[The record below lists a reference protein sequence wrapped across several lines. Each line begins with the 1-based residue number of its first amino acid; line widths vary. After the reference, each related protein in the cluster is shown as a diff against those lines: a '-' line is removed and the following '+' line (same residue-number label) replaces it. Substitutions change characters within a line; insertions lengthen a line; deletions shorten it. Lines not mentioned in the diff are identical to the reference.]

1 MTNDVIFNKYEVAKY
16 LIYQYHKAFNGRLI
30 TPIKL
35 QKGLYFLF
43 AMWGGKILSGQ
54 ADGVTDIEISVKGFH
69 PYLFEPRFFAWRYG
83 PVDEDIYHWFKNHT
97 SFESFDI
104 TSEFQL
110 KPETGITDE
119 EYQIAADYIDNL
131 SKRIFNTG
139 DFALVDLS
147 HQDECWKEARSRDET
162 PENTLMNNRRI
173 IEEYAQS
180 EA

>member
-1 MTNDVIFNKYEVAKY
+1 MTNDVIFDKYEVAKY

-54 ADGVTDIEISVKGFH
+54 NENVNDIEFSVANFH
-69 PYLFEPRFFAWRYG
+69 PYLFNAEFSAWRYG
-83 PVDEDIYHWFKNHT
+83 PVDVHIYHWFKDRFTHEPLNYT
-97 SFESFDI
+97 E
-104 TSEFQL
+104 EFHL
-110 KPETGITDE
+110 KANPGITDE
-119 EYQIAADYIDNL
+119 EYQIATDYIDNL
-131 SKRIFNTG
+131 SRRIFNTG

-147 HQDECWKEARSRDET
+147 HQDDCWKEARARDDT
-162 PENTLMNNRRI
+162 PENNVMDNMRI
-173 IEEYAQS
+173 IEEYAQL